1 MSSSIIFLNASSDVI
16 LLDIP
21 RSIELAQGHASS
33 GLNLISSKPLEN
45 PYPAIEPKSKKA
57 KENIGELSLGEL
69 LLGKRLEFALEEVR
83 SALQADG
90 RWCLRRVVEN
100 EGDKN
105 AADGR
110 RKRRQVGDYP
120 SPVSDGWGHPQ
131 QVGKEAAEEMS
142 PFLDGS
148 KPIHMN
154 NPHPYPLK
162 ITLTPSSPPVT
173 LPPHS
178 TVLQGPI
185 STTLSTFSSSAPQ
198 FDAIVLDPPWP
209 NRSARRKKDYSISYG
224 NAEIQELLSSL
235 PLQTNLDEN
244 GLVAVWITNKKTLKE
259 MILGKGGLFEQ
270 WDVELVEEWIW
281 LKITAS
287 GEPIC
292 ALDSV
297 WRKPYEILLIGRKRK
312 SESAVTGDEN
322 KSEKEVKRRVIIAVP
337 DLHSR
342 KPNLKEVF
350 ETLMGL
356 KRGYKG
362 LEIFARNLTE
372 GWWGWGNEVLKFQMK
387 SCWKVGLID
396 RLV

>member
-1 MSSSIIFLNASSDVI
+1 M
-16 LLDIP
+16 
-21 RSIELAQGHASS
+21 E
-33 GLNLISSKPLEN
+33 
-45 PYPAIEPKSKKA
+45 
-57 KENIGELSLGEL
+57 
-69 LLGKRLEFALEEVR
+69 
-83 SALQADG
+83 
-90 RWCLRRVVEN
+90 
-100 EGDKN
+100 
-105 AADGR
+105 
-110 RKRRQVGDYP
+110 
-120 SPVSDGWGHPQ
+120 
-131 QVGKEAAEEMS
+131 
-142 PFLDGS
+142 
-148 KPIHMN
+148 
-154 NPHPYPLK
+154 
-162 ITLTPSSPPVT
+162 
-173 LPPHS
+173 
-178 TVLQGPI
+178 
-185 STTLSTFSSSAPQ
+185 
-198 FDAIVLDPPWP
+198 
-209 NRSARRKKDYSISYG
+209 
-224 NAEIQELLSSL
+224 
-235 PLQTNLDEN
+235 EN

-297 WRKPYEILLIGRKRK
+297 WRKPYEILLIGRKKK
-312 SESAVTGDEN
+312 SESAVKGDEN
-322 KSEKEVKRRVIIAVP
+322 EGATDVRRRVMIAVP

>member
-1 MSSSIIFLNASSDVI
+1 MSSSIILLNASSDVI

-33 GLNLISSKPLEN
+33 GWKLISSKPLEN
-45 PYPAIEPKSKKA
+45 PYPSIEPKSKKS
-57 KENIGELSLGEL
+57 KKNVGELSLDEL

-90 RWCLRRVVEN
+90 RWCLRRVVEDGRD
-100 EGDKN
+100 ESTVGD
-105 AADGR
+105 R
-110 RKRRQVGDYP
+110 RKRRRVGDYP
-120 SPVSDGWGHPQ
+120 SPFSDGRGHPQ
-131 QVGKEAAEEMS
+131 HDGKEAAEELS

-148 KPIHMN
+148 EPIHMH
-154 NPHPYPLK
+154 NPHSHPLN
-162 ITLTPSSPPVT
+162 ITLTPSSPPFT
-173 LPPHS
+173 LPPHT
-178 TVLQGPI
+178 TVLQGSI
-185 STTLSTFSSSAPQ
+185 SSTLPTFSTSAPR
-198 FDAIVLDPPWP
+198 FNAIVLDPPWP

-224 NAEIQELLSSL
+224 NSDIQDLLSSL
-235 PLQTNLDEN
+235 PLQTHLGEN
-244 GLVAVWITNKKTLKE
+244 GLVAVWITNKKTLKD

-292 ALDSV
+292 ALYSM

-312 SESAVTGDEN
+312 SELAVMGDEN
-322 KSEKEVKRRVIIAVP
+322 KGAKDVKRRVMIAVP

-372 GWWGWGNEVLKFQMK
+372 GWWGWGNEVLKFQMR
-387 SCWKVGLID
+387 SSWKVVED
-396 RLV
+396 